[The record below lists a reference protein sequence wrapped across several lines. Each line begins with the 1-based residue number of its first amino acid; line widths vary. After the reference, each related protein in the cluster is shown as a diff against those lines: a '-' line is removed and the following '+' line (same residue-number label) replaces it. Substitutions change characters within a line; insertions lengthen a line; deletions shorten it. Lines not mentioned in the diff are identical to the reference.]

1 MAAERKPGSNR
12 GRAGIDWNA
21 AFLHYAALPPER
33 RDYARVAAEFGVS
46 ARTVERHGREERW
59 RERARELDHEAA
71 TSAAARLVEKRA
83 ETSDDFVR
91 LIEATLIGYAQDL
104 RAGKVRLSAAD
115 LPHLHK
121 LLRELWE
128 PVELQPPEQP
138 SRPPSEEPP
147 DSLEHK
153 QAVLRALQ
161 EALLPEEEREHEQLD
176 SDGERDH
183 GGCRE
188 GAEHGEEGGGR
199 R

>member
-1 MAAERKPGSNR
+1 MAAERTPGSNR

-21 AFLHYAALPPER
+21 AFLHYAALQPER
-33 RDYARVAAEFGVS
+33 RDYASVAAEFGVS

-59 RERARELDHEAA
+59 RERARELDREAA

-83 ETSDDFVR
+83 ETSGDFVR

-115 LPHLHK
+115 LPRLHK

-128 PVELQPPEQP
+128 PLELQHPEQP
-138 SRPPSEEPP
+138 SPSLGEPP

-161 EALLPEEEREHEQLD
+161 EVLLPEQGREHGQLGG
-176 SDGERDH
+176 DGERDQ
-183 GGCRE
+183 
-188 GAEHGEEGGGR
+188 GGGR
-199 R
+199 DEV